1 MYHLLECSQQSL
13 GNNLEEF
20 YAHVHPDD
28 LEMVKNAYNK
38 MLEGIEYDIQ
48 YRIIT
53 DKGTEKYIHEKTSAL
68 YDIDNKPIKVFG
80 IMQDI
85 TEQKQIEKHL
95 KEISEHMNQAQM
107 LSGIGSWKYDILE
120 EKFWGSPEMFNIYGS
135 KLENNDGDYTNLLK
149 LIHPDDQPKVQE
161 AINTYLAGKPYEME
175 CRILLNDGSLKYII
189 AKGLPT
195 VDQDGQVISIL
206 GTIQDITEQKR
217 LQQEIEK
224 IQKRFQI
231 LVQESNDVFEIIA
244 PDGTIKYVS
253 EASEKIIGYK
263 PEDRIGKNIYDF
275 YEGVQLDRVKSM
287 VKAAIEY
294 PDKVVHGNIL
304 FNNIYLDVHLKN
316 LIHEPVI
323 EGIVVNFRDITNR
336 IKMEQK
342 MAYISTHDTLTGLPN
357 QTYLKKQLRNECQLS
372 NSKRSNFALMMLD
385 IDGLKNINY
394 SLGYETGNK
403 LIMAIVDRLKNFS
416 YQEIFI
422 SRYSDSTFG
431 IIVKGQETSEEYAH
445 IARQLIELLKKPYK
459 IGKYELD
466 ITVNIGICMYPT
478 DARNVDSLSKNAK
491 IALFRGRKEG
501 KNRFKFYNSDL
512 GIQNY
517 KNYIMRTHLYH
528 AIEKNEMK
536 VYYQPIVNL
545 KDNKILAAEALIRW
559 EHPMWGMILLDEFMP
574 LAEETG
580 LIIDIGKWM
589 LRQVCYNYSQW
600 LQKGFPNIKV
610 CIHFSSVQFM
620 ENNFEDNIL
629 DIIKEFNLN
638 PDFLIMEITESIIM
652 EKKGRFLR
660 AIKKLQSAGIQLA
673 IDDFGKS
680 FSTLAHL
687 HTMNIDI
694 IKIDNFFIQNC
705 MADPKCNIIL
715 SAIIDTAKKLKL
727 RVVSEGIETWE
738 QLYYLRELNCYA
750 GQGSLYAGPV
760 PLKEFEKMLAT
771 GKCKPV
777 VVNNTPLISREE
789 RRKYFRIQFYQLLE
803 ASITIKEIQGKK
815 VNVGDTK
822 VLVKNIGP
830 GGLCFLS
837 NIKMPIKKHFIIQ
850 CSTQLIGEE
859 IQVCGHLVWAEEL
872 EPNIYEYG
880 VEFIIDENER
890 GNLIKILNQVQIKMK
905 KDLLFAEGNFTPYSA
920 KKYFATEIVN
930 L

>member
-224 IQKRFQI
+224 IQNRFQI

-253 EASEKIIGYK
+253 
-263 PEDRIGKNIYDF
+263 
-275 YEGVQLDRVKSM
+275 
-287 VKAAIEY
+287 
-294 PDKVVHGNIL
+294 
-304 FNNIYLDVHLKN
+304 
-316 LIHEPVI
+316 
-323 EGIVVNFRDITNR
+323 
-336 IKMEQK
+336 
-342 MAYISTHDTLTGLPN
+342 
-357 QTYLKKQLRNECQLS
+357 
-372 NSKRSNFALMMLD
+372 
-385 IDGLKNINY
+385 
-394 SLGYETGNK
+394 
-403 LIMAIVDRLKNFS
+403 
-416 YQEIFI
+416 
-422 SRYSDSTFG
+422 
-431 IIVKGQETSEEYAH
+431 
-445 IARQLIELLKKPYK
+445 
-459 IGKYELD
+459 
-466 ITVNIGICMYPT
+466 
-478 DARNVDSLSKNAK
+478 
-491 IALFRGRKEG
+491 
-501 KNRFKFYNSDL
+501 
-512 GIQNY
+512 
-517 KNYIMRTHLYH
+517 
-528 AIEKNEMK
+528 
-536 VYYQPIVNL
+536 
-545 KDNKILAAEALIRW
+545 EALIRW